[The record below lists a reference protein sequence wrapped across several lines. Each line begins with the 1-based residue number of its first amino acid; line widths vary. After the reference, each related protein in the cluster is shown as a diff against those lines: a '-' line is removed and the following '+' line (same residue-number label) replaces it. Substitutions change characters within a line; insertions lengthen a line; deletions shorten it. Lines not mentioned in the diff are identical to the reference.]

1 MSSDRL
7 KSKFPVLIVVFAILA
22 SLVTASSRAAT
33 LVWDPNPEPDVI
45 GYKVYYSD
53 ASTGASGVWLAGTN
67 CQLPLSLQAGHSYVF
82 SVTAYNQLG
91 IESAP
96 SESVRYAP
104 PSEALLVTWDPSLD
118 SSVTN
123 YTLSFG
129 QLNQTADS
137 VNAGNATEIELAN
150 VVRGASYFFYVIAAT
165 PQIAALES
173 WQQVTVA
180 IPIDGA
186 LPAVHIPRLNQAPQV
201 SLTSPSASSTFTAP
215 ATIAL
220 GATALDPD
228 GSIVSVEFFAG
239 TTRLFT
245 RTAAPYSGSWSNV
258 AAGTYQLSA
267 VATDSQGTAT
277 RSASISVTVRQPIP
291 TAPANFVAAS
301 SDSLVQLNWTDQS
314 SNETGF
320 RLYRSS
326 GGSTFALVATLGQ
339 NVQSYS
345 NSGLSPGTTYTYRL
359 TAYNSTG
366 ESAAVQAF
374 ATTPQI
380 SIAPPA
386 TVTATPVAGGISITW
401 SLSSGAGQYVV
412 QRALSETG
420 TFAPL
425 LTTQSSPY
433 TDTSVTPGITYFY
446 RVIAQGNG
454 FESQPSAVVSA
465 TLTESAP
472 AAPTSLIASASR
484 GQISLHWR
492 DNSSNESGF
501 VVERSTDGFTFADVK
516 TLPFNTISAVD
527 TSIVSKRRYYYRIR
541 SWNAAGN
548 SYSPVVYVR
557 SR

>member
-7 KSKFPVLIVVFAILA
+7 KSKFHTLIVIFAILA
-22 SLVTASSRAAT
+22 CLVAASSRAAT

-53 ASTGASGVWLAGTN
+53 ASSGASGVWLAGTS
-67 CQLPLSLQAGHSYVF
+67 CQFPLNLQPGHSYVF
-82 SVTAYNQLG
+82 SVTAYNQNG

-137 VNAGNATEIELAN
+137 LDAGNVTEVELAN
-150 VVRGASYFFYVIAAT
+150 VVRGLSYFFYVTAST
-165 PQIAALES
+165 PQLAAIES
-173 WQQVTVA
+173 WQQVTVT
-180 IPIDGA
+180 IPLDGA
-186 LPAVHIPRLNQAPQV
+186 LPSVHIPRLNQAPQV
-201 SLTSPSASSTFTAP
+201 SLLSPVASSIFTAP

-220 GATALDPD
+220 EATALDPD
-228 GSIVSVEFFAG
+228 GSIALVEFFAG
-239 TTRLFT
+239 STRLFT
-245 RTAAPYSGSWSNV
+245 RTVAPYSGSWSNV

-267 VATDSQGTAT
+267 VATDSQGAAT
-277 RSASISVTVRQPIP
+277 RSASVSVTVRQPLP
-291 TAPANFVAAS
+291 AAPANFVAAP
-301 SDSLVQLNWTDQS
+301 SDGLIQLTWADQS
-314 SNETGF
+314 NNETGF
-320 RLYRSS
+320 KLYRSS
-326 GGSTFALVATLGQ
+326 GGSSFALIATLGQ

-345 NSGLSPGTTYTYRL
+345 NSGLVPGTTYTYRL

-380 SIAPPA
+380 SIPPPA
-386 TVTATPVAGGISITW
+386 TVSATPVAGGISISW
-401 SLSSGAGQYVV
+401 SLSSGASQYIV
-412 QRALSETG
+412 QRALSESG
-420 TFAPL
+420 TFTTL
-425 LTTQSSPY
+425 VTTQSSPY
-433 TDTSVTPGITYFY
+433 TDTSVTTGITYFY
-446 RVIAQGNG
+446 RVIAEGSG
-454 FESQPSAVVSA
+454 FQSQPSAVVSA

-472 AAPTSLIASASR
+472 AAPTSLVASASK
-484 GQISLHWR
+484 GQISLRWR

-501 VVERSTDGFTFADVK
+501 AVERSTDGFTFSTVK
-516 TLPFNTISAVD
+516 TLPSNTVSAVD
-527 TSIVSKRRYYYRIR
+527 TSIFSKRRYYYRIR